1 MKQKQESGFSL
12 IELLVVV
19 VLIGV
24 LAAMAALGYQAV
36 RRNTTDKVQQTRLL
50 QYADA
55 QNKFRTVVG
64 KRRFGTLAELRWE
77 GLLNQSVAE
86 FDAAGEQQ
94 LLNGWS
100 LQPGNETTAYLRD
113 HFFVTLIKLKELRDE
128 GTLAY
133 CLGEDGVLRQAKQDN
148 PTECFADS
156 PLVNP

>member
-19 VLIGV
+19 VLIGI

-55 QNKFRTVVG
+55 QNKFRTVKG
-64 KRRFGTLAELRWE
+64 KRRFGALAELRQE

-86 FDAAGEQQ
+86 FNPAGEQQ
-94 LLNGWS
+94 PLNGWT
-100 LQPGNETTAYLRD
+100 LQPGAETTAFLRD
-113 HFFVTLIKLKELRDE
+113 HFFVTLIKVQELREE

-133 CLGEDGVLRQAKQDN
+133 CLGEDGILRHAPEDN
-148 PTECFADS
+148 PTECAADS